1 MKLDENNQY
10 WHGMNKPL
18 LTGFIKDN
26 NDLSWETF
34 TTLLEKVDFED
45 EIVHLY
51 IADIMFD
58 AKMPL
63 KTISL

>member
-1 MKLDENNQY
+1 
-10 WHGMNKPL
+10 MNKPL